1 MGCEGG
7 PVVISGNYC
16 SIFITAINCSIFSH
30 CSSNYCSIIIGSI
43 FNPYQVIVRHLSPL
57 KTSKTWTFLR
67 FLGVIEREHQPKMD
81 LNDCPKG
88 ETEEGISTGENL
100 SNKRN
105 VLSQIV
111 QT

>member
-1 MGCEGG
+1 
-7 PVVISGNYC
+7 
-16 SIFITAINCSIFSH
+16 
-30 CSSNYCSIIIGSI
+30 
-43 FNPYQVIVRHLSPL
+43 
-57 KTSKTWTFLR
+57 
-67 FLGVIEREHQPKMD
+67 MD
-81 LNDCPKG
+81 LNDFPKG